1 MTPELEP
8 RMRKG
13 GELPLHNQLKIE
25 HIIFCLIFHPEPITQ
40 MQKKAIIFGPFI
52 SRIQLQQRYFSVPA
66 NVFEKNFVVDYYF
79 SEEYYIKMS
88 RKDLFLS

>member
-1 MTPELEP
+1 
-8 RMRKG
+8 
-13 GELPLHNQLKIE
+13 
-25 HIIFCLIFHPEPITQ
+25 

-79 SEEYYIKMS
+79 
-88 RKDLFLS
+88 